1 MKNLAAIAA
10 TAIVLLILLASS
22 VPLMHWFVSEGRDAN
37 LENGEATWSALSL
50 SSYDL
55 TIHKACECPP
65 PAGTPIRVS
74 VRDGRIS
81 TAQVAE
87 SPAAD
92 KPVELRDI
100 PGTVP
105 ALFATVREAILD
117 DPDTLDVIYD
127 SDYGFP
133 RKIHIDP
140 RKAYDDDDIS
150 YTVISFRPVV
160 TNEGS
165 P

>member
-50 SSYDL
+50 RDYDL

-65 PAGTPIRVS
+65 PAGTPVRVN
-74 VRDGRIS
+74 VRDGEIIA
-81 TAQVAE
+81 AQIAE
-87 SPAAD
+87 GPAAD
-92 KPVELRDI
+92 KPVDLRDM

-105 ALFATVREAILD
+105 SLFATVREAIED
-117 DPDTLDVIYD
+117 DPDTLDVTYD

-133 RKIHIDP
+133 RKIYIDR
-140 RKAYDDDDIS
+140 RKAYKDDEIS
-150 YTVISFRPVV
+150 YTVISFRPVATDV
-160 TNEGS
+160 RL